1 MNELLINAVE
11 LLRRPGT
18 TRAETFETSVASL
31 GIADPRLPDGPVVFR
46 ARLEVLS
53 DGIVV
58 SGGVRARWVGECR
71 RCLAPV
77 GAEVEV
83 PVHEL
88 YQVRVS
94 DPEAFPIE
102 HDQLDLAPMLR
113 EALLLD
119 TPSSPLCTAD
129 CAGICAL
136 CGADRNAS
144 PCACDTSV
152 RDDRWAALDALRDES
167 R

>member
-1 MNELLINAVE
+1 VNELLVNAVE

-18 TRAETFETSVASL
+18 ERSETFETTISSL
-31 GIADPRLPDGPVVFR
+31 GIVDARLPDGPVSFR

-58 SGGVRARWVGECR
+58 SGEVRARWVGECR
-71 RCLAPV
+71 RCLSPV
-77 GAEVEV
+77 GGEVAV

-102 HDQLDLAPMLR
+102 HDQLDLGPMLR

-119 TPSSPLCTAD
+119 TPSSPLCRAD

-136 CGADRNAS
+136 CGADRNAA

-152 RDDRWAALDALRDES
+152 RDDRWAALDALRDDS